1 MSTLNATSTTS
12 TTSTRLW
19 PWPRSLGS
27 RLFLILLAGLVIAH
41 GLSFGV
47 LFSERYMTAHE
58 VMLGT
63 LETDVATS
71 VAILDRV
78 PAAERAQWLPRVN
91 RGNYQYIL
99 GPGSPGVPEMTQ
111 RGKDIAARIT
121 QASEGRFPVTV
132 ESIPGDGKQLQ
143 AHLTLSDGSP
153 LTIDVHP
160 RMIPI
165 AQWLPYVLVI
175 QLLLL
180 VGCCWFAVRV
190 SIRPLVALAD
200 AADTLNPNIKTPPL
214 AETGPAELTRAAR
227 AFNAMRERIAQF
239 IEERVQ
245 ILAAISHDLQTPI
258 TRMKLRAELA
268 EDSEEKRKMVQD
280 LAEIE
285 RLVQEGLAY
294 ARSTHGDGEKPS
306 RIDLGSFIESLA
318 YDYQDIGKAVTIQ
331 QNIGGAIVTR
341 PHALRRILTN
351 LMDNAIKF
359 GGAAE
364 LRVDREH
371 DTVIIEVL
379 DRGTGIPQDKLEAV
393 LQPFVRLESS
403 RSRETG
409 GSGLGLAIAYQ
420 LAVAIGGSLKLRNRE
435 GGGLAAIVRLG

>member
-1 MSTLNATSTTS
+1 MNTLV
-12 TTSTRLW
+12 W
-19 PWPRSLGS
+19 PWPSSLGS

-47 LFSERYMTAHE
+47 LFSERYMMARE

-71 VAILDRV
+71 IAILDRV

-111 RGKDIAARIT
+111 RGKDIAERIT

-160 RMIPI
+160 RMLPI

-180 VGCCWFAVRV
+180 VVCCWFAVRV

-200 AADTLNPNIKTPPL
+200 AADTLNPDMKTPPL
-214 AETGPAELTRAAR
+214 AETGPTELTRAAR

-318 YDYQDIGKAVTIQ
+318 YDYQDTGKTVTIQ

-351 LMDNAIKF
+351 LIDNAIKF

-379 DRGTGIPQDKLEAV
+379 DRGTGIPEDKLEAV

-409 GSGLGLAIAYQ
+409 GSGLGLAIAHQ
-420 LAVAIGGSLKLRNRE
+420 LAAAIGGSLNLRNRE
-435 GGGLAAIVRLG
+435 GGGLAAMVRLG